1 MYSKVILLHRHVSVL
16 VCFSFKNFLFYC
28 CYHSLAQSC
37 LILCDPMY
45 CTRLLC
51 PWNPPGKS
59 TGVGSLSFLP
69 EPGIVPA
76 SPALACR
83 FFTTEPPGKPSIFI
97 TGVIKLSLEGC
108 YKHSLTQQIFT
119 ASLLRAWL
127 SLSFWSH
134 HAACRISVP

>member
-1 MYSKVILLHRHVSVL
+1 MGCHCLLSWG
-16 VCFSFKNFLFYC
+16 FP
-28 CYHSLAQSC
+28 
-37 LILCDPMY
+37 D
-45 CTRLLC
+45 
-51 PWNPPGKS
+51 
-59 TGVGSLSFLP
+59 
-69 EPGIVPA
+69 PGIVPA

-127 SLSFWSH
+127 SSKCWGYISKRNKKNSCPCRHLFFLATPCSIQDLSSLTRESNAFPLQWKHRVLTSGQPLRKFPLVDIQ
-134 HAACRISVP
+134 A